1 MGFFCSAF
9 QHLAATICVFAHP
22 PSKQTPK
29 AKKPATSKSTK
40 STKSKGV
47 VSKQT
52 PATKQSSAKVK
63 KEVGIVVRDT
73 VALSVNPLGANRRR

>member
-9 QHLAATICVFAHP
+9 QQHLAATICVFAHP

-40 STKSKGV
+40 STKSKG